1 MDLGSNKDISFV
13 FLRIVLLTIRFIS
26 ENLQN
31 LTYQFIIKIIST
43 VNKLFFPPES
53 FMFLCGI
60 SANVKLKHCVSD
72 CVNGSMNVG
81 IVRTSSVCCDT
92 DLCNVHDAPDPNSL
106 APNGKKCYS
115 CDGQSCSNILRCTG
129 SEDHCITSFEGQLMV
144 LKDVQS
150 ASCCEGN
157 LCNSAE
163 SITQSFLF
171 LCGSLLSFI
180 LLH

>member
-1 MDLGSNKDISFV
+1 
-13 FLRIVLLTIRFIS
+13 
-26 ENLQN
+26 
-31 LTYQFIIKIIST
+31 
-43 VNKLFFPPES
+43 
-53 FMFLCGI
+53 MFLGGI

-72 CVNGSMNVG
+72 CVNGSMNVS

-129 SEDHCITSFEGQLMV
+129 SEDHCITKIKVVLMV
-144 LKDVQS
+144 LKGCVSKSLCNTKTLVRDVQS